1 MNFFK
6 KNYLTIIIFIL
17 CSFFIIKSD
26 YKIYKQEQNFKNN
39 INEKIEY
46 CKLNI
51 ENINEEDIQ
60 ICQKLIN
67 GEYNLKKDFYE
78 KFSNI
83 LDWDIYYFNILA
95 SLILF
100 VISLHSITKIFKDKI
115 SLLMLKRQKYF
126 SFFINILKSA
136 YKYIFF
142 WPLIVLVLC
151 IVCLRNTVFNPT
163 LSIES
168 VVWNIDLMSTPVL
181 FIFLYILNII
191 FHSGFYINIGLIIAR
206 YKHNYPI
213 AVILSFL
220 TIIAIELFFEIVV
233 NGIIFGHLLN
243 DYSSGLI
250 FNIVNL
256 FVFNTSEVGGVVNL
270 LIFSFVCFF
279 ISLICVFLCYK
290 NKEKLI
296 IDCEKNN

>member
-1 MNFFK
+1 MNFLK
-6 KNYLTIIIFIL
+6 KNYLTIILFVL
-17 CSFFIIKSD
+17 CSFLIIKSD
-26 YKIYKQEQNFKNN
+26 HKIYKQEQVFKKNL
-39 INEKIEY
+39 NEKIEY

-51 ENINEEDIQ
+51 ENMDDNDSQ
-60 ICQKLIN
+60 ICQKLID
-67 GEYNLKKDFYE
+67 GKYNFKKDFYE

-115 SLLMLKRQKYF
+115 LLLMLKRQKYF
-126 SFFINILKSA
+126 SFFINILKNA

-142 WPLIVLVLC
+142 WPLIILVLC
-151 IVCLRNTVFNPT
+151 IVCLRNTVFNPM
-163 LSIES
+163 LSLES
-168 VVWNIDLMSTPVL
+168 VVWNIDLMSVPIL
-181 FIFLYILNII
+181 FIFMYILNII
-191 FHSGFYINIGLIIAR
+191 FYSGFYINIGLIIAR

-220 TIIAIELFFEIVV
+220 TIIAIELFLEIVV
-233 NGIIFGHLLN
+233 NGIIFGKLLN

-256 FVFNTSEVGGVVNL
+256 FVFNTSEAGGVVNL
-270 LIFSFVCFF
+270 LIFSFTSFF
-279 ISLICVFLCYK
+279 ITLICVFLCYR